1 MSDYLLFYN
10 GGQRLVT
17 FNFLIQPRTT
27 NFADALTYPGTVVL
41 LLTMNQTP
49 GESLN
54 IYFFR
59 KNTGLPVKMIID
71 NSMEG
76 ALTIDGLKSIGIAGL
91 DFEDILLIHNSA
103 FEHLFKETV
112 SNNFYID
119 FHAIDA
125 YHKCILRN
133 HSLNNSPVSTRTNR
147 LNLLIGKIKV
157 KYSRFLTTF
166 YFYKYGL
173 LDGAVLGIHAHPA
186 DFLSM
191 MDKYSIGDIDF
202 YNNIITHLGAADNTP
217 LWETNEGLTAIDG
230 WPYDTN
236 IYKRSSVS
244 YICETYDID
253 KGTTIL
259 NTEKFYRSITN
270 RHPFVIQS
278 APGYIQK
285 INSIGYQTFS
295 SIIDES
301 YNNYSKLDFSHVEPT
316 VLAARDFL
324 SKVPNNTE
332 KLQEIVDYNFNHFM
346 KTSKAEYQSF
356 IKVVDDFA
364 SGRPI

>member
-1 MSDYLLFYN
+1 MLFYN

-17 FNFLIQPRTT
+17 FNFLIRPRTT
-27 NFADALTYPGTVVL
+27 NFADALTYPGTVVV
-41 LLTMNQTP
+41 LLTIYQTP
-49 GESLN
+49 VESLN

-76 ALTIDGLKSIGIAGL
+76 LVNIDDLYSRGFGGVEF
-91 DFEDILLIHNSA
+91 DDMMFVHNSGMK
-103 FEHLFKETV
+103 HLNTKTI
-112 SNNFYID
+112 SNNCYID

-133 HSLNNSPVSTRTNR
+133 HSLNNSPVSTRINR

-191 MDKYSIGDIDF
+191 MEKYSIGDVDF

-230 WPYDTN
+230 WPYDSN

-253 KGTTIL
+253 KGATLL

-285 INSIGYQTFS
+285 INSMGYETFS
-295 SIIDES
+295 PIIDEG
-301 YNNYSKLDFSHVEPT
+301 YNTYDKLDFSHVEPT
-316 VLAARDFL
+316 VLAAKDFL
-324 SKVPNNTE
+324 SKVPSHTE
-332 KLQEIVDYNFNHFM
+332 KLQEIVDHNFDHFI
-346 KTSKAEYQSF
+346 KTSSAEYQSF
-356 IKVVDDFA
+356 NTTLDNFA
-364 SGRPI
+364 NGRPI